1 MKIGFIGTGKIT
13 TSVITGLFRSKAN
26 LKQIL
31 ISERSKKNSRALAKR
46 LKQVKVVK
54 DNQEIINRS
63 NWGCLGGS
71 SNGCKK
77 ILQDLKFKK
86 GQTVISFVSTLNM
99 KDLRRFASPATL
111 VFKAAP
117 LPMVESK
124 LGPM

>member
-46 LKQVKVVK
+46 FKQAKVVT

-63 NWGCLGGS
+63 NWVVLAVVPTVA
-71 SNGCKK
+71 KK
-77 ILQDLKFKK
+77 ILHDLQFKK
-86 GQTVISFVSTLNM
+86 GQTVVSFVSTLNM
-99 KDLRRFASPATL
+99 KDLRKIPST
-111 VFKAAP
+111 
-117 LPMVESK
+117 
-124 LGPM
+124 